1 VVVKCALSRK
11 HVWESAPAVVR
22 KSLGSVLAVVPP
34 EYVLGWRFRERLQFT
49 RQVQWWKAEQSRA
62 YQLDQLRR
70 ILTLAHQHSPY
81 YRRSFAEAGFDPRDL
96 REPDDLRGLPTIDK
110 AVLRESLEAL
120 KVRATHGPD
129 VEYVSTGGTSGTP
142 THFYIGR
149 ERSAT
154 EYAYLVAS
162 WERVGYR
169 MTVPQAVFRGRMVR
183 ETRSGLR
190 HEYDPLLRRHYYSTF
205 HLTDDTMD
213 AYLDH
218 VAGLGPC
225 YLHVYPSATVL
236 LAHFCERTDRAAP
249 SNVLGILAGSENVRA
264 EDREVIERVFRC
276 RLFSWYGHSEKLVM
290 AAECEGS
297 TDYHVWPTYG
307 YCELLDETGRVA
319 TTPGQ
324 RGEIVGTGFINLV
337 VPFVRYRT
345 GDYATYLGEGCSRC
359 GREHVRLGSIEGH
372 GAEALVARD
381 GQPVSITTF
390 LRAAHA
396 AHMMAVERYQF
407 FQDRPGVAEFRVVL
421 ARGATAE
428 QARALADSLVCRT
441 EGQLDLVVRVVDSIA
456 LTPAGKYMLLDSRC
470 RGAGAA

>member
-1 VVVKCALSRK
+1 VKLALSRK
-11 HVWESAPAVVR
+11 NVWEATPAAVR
-22 KSLGSVLAVVPP
+22 ERLGSLLAVVPP
-34 EYVLGWRFRERLQFT
+34 EYVLGRRFRERLRFA
-49 RQVQWWKAEQSRA
+49 RQVQWWTAEQSRA
-62 YQLDQLRR
+62 YQVDQLRR
-70 ILTLAHQHSPY
+70 ILALAYAGSPY

-96 REPDDLRGLPTIDK
+96 RQPEDLRGLPTIEK
-110 AVLRESLEAL
+110 AVLRDSLHAL
-120 KVRATHGPD
+120 TVRPTDGPD

-162 WERVGYR
+162 WERAGYR
-169 MTVPQAVFRGRMVR
+169 MTVPQAVFRGKMVYKR
-183 ETRSGLR
+183 RGGLR

-205 HLTDDTMD
+205 HLTDDTMH

-225 YLHVYPSATVL
+225 YLHVYPSATAL
-236 LAHFCERTDRAAP
+236 LARFCERTGRQAP
-249 SNVLGILAGSENVRA
+249 PNIRGVLAGSENVRPG
-264 EDREVIERVFRC
+264 DRALIERVFRC

-290 AAECEGS
+290 AAECEES
-297 TDYHVWPTYG
+297 ADYHVWPTYG
-307 YCELLDETGRVA
+307 YCELLDDGGRPV

-324 RGEIVGTGFINLV
+324 RGEIVGTGFLNSV

-345 GDYATYLGEGCSRC
+345 GDYATYLGEGCRRC
-359 GREHVRLGSIEGH
+359 GREHVRLGAIEGH

-381 GQPVSITTF
+381 GQLVSITTF

-396 AHMMAVERYQF
+396 THMMAVERYQF
-407 FQDRPGVAEFRVVL
+407 FQERPGVAEFRVVL

-441 EGQLDLVVRVVDSIA
+441 EGQLDLVVRVVDRIA
-456 LTPAGKYMLLDSRC
+456 LTPAGKYVLLESRC
-470 RGAGAA
+470 LGAGAA